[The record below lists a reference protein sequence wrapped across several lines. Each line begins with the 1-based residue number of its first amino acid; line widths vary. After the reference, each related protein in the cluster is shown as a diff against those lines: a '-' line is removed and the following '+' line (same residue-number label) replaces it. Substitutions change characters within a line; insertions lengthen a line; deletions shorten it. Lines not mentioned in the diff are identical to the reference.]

1 MSKIT
6 ITKDR
11 MREILSSFMEER
23 RVAAP
28 VADGKAIDF
37 QEVDDVSR
45 ILMGDEIPYKSPKE
59 FFFPRCEKII
69 TFKGDEAVAEM
80 PEKGLV
86 LFGARPCDLEALKI
100 MTAVFTTG
108 KFEDPF
114 FKARLDASL
123 VIGAACLEKKPG
135 CFCELRETD
144 MRYSESCDLFLENR
158 GDEYEALY
166 VSEKGREA
174 LGGLIPGLDG
184 FEGPGGGRKAS
195 AAQAAEGESGEGA
208 PAEGGTVEG
217 APAEGGTVEGGTAE
231 GGPAEGGTAEGG
243 TVGMPVYGET
253 LLPESAAARTL
264 SLENAGL
271 EMFDRV
277 DWAGIAETCQGCGL
291 CTYICPTCHCF
302 VFKDAMDGGEAC
314 RYRNWDSCM
323 FPKFTLHA
331 SGHNPR
337 ASVRERYR
345 QRVLHKYSYVKENFG
360 YVACTGCG
368 RCVRSC
374 PAGMDIKAIVEGIM
388 EELG

>member
-1 MSKIT
+1 MSSVI
-6 ITKDR
+6 ISKDR
-11 MREILSSFMEER
+11 MREILSALMEEK

-28 VADGKAIDF
+28 VSSGKVIDF
-37 QEVDDVSR
+37 LETTDAGA
-45 ILMGDEIPYKSPKE
+45 ILMGDEIAYKSPKE

-69 TFKGDEAVAEM
+69 TFKDDEAVAEM

-86 LFGARPCDLEALKI
+86 LFGARPCDLEALRI

-108 KFEDPF
+108 KFQDPF
-114 FKARLDASL
+114 FQANLDASL
-123 VIGAACLEKKPG
+123 IIGVGCLEKKPG

-144 MRYSESCDLFLENR
+144 MRFSDNCDLFLKNA
-158 GDEYEALY
+158 GDSYEALY

-174 LGGLIPGLDG
+174 FGGFMPELNG
-184 FEGPGGGRKAS
+184 FENTERGRTLPD
-195 AAQAAEGESGEGA
+195 AAIQTSDPE
-208 PAEGGTVEG
+208 EGGS
-217 APAEGGTVEGGTAE
+217 GGMSNEN
-231 GGPAEGGTAEGG
+231 
-243 TVGMPVYGET
+243 
-253 LLPESAAARTL
+253 TL
-264 SLENAGL
+264 SLEKGEI
-271 EMFDRV
+271 EMFDKV
-277 DWAGIAETCQGCGL
+277 DWGLITETCQGCGL

-302 VFKDAMDGGEAC
+302 VFKDVEDGGAVC

-337 ASVRERYR
+337 SSVRERYR
-345 QRVLHKYSYVKENFG
+345 QRILHKYSYVKDNFG

-374 PAGMDIKAIVEGIM
+374 PAGMNIRTIVEGII

>member
-1 MSKIT
+1 MSRII

-11 MREILSSFMEER
+11 MREILASLMEER

-28 VADGKAIDF
+28 VKDGKVVDYI
-37 QEVDDVSR
+37 EVGPDGVQD
-45 ILMGDEIPYKSPKE
+45 ILMGDEIAYKSPKE

-69 TFKGDEAVAEM
+69 TFKDDEAIAEM
-80 PEKGLV
+80 PGKGLV

-114 FKARLDASL
+114 FKANLDASL
-123 VIGAACLEKKPG
+123 IIGVACREKKPA
-135 CFCELRETD
+135 CFCDARETD
-144 MRYSESCDLFLENR
+144 KAYSESCDLFLKNT
-158 GDEYEALY
+158 DEGYEALY

-174 LGGLIPGLDG
+174 LGSYIPGLESLQGNDG
-184 FEGPGGGRKAS
+184 ADGAKSGRPLS
-195 AAQAAEGESGEGA
+195 GESALAGDSATPTAATAA
-208 PAEGGTVEG
+208 PA
-217 APAEGGTVEGGTAE
+217 APANT
-231 GGPAEGGTAEGG
+231 PAT
-243 TVGMPVYGET
+243 
-253 LLPESAAARTL
+253 SAGDSVKTL
-264 SLENAGL
+264 SLDKAEL
-271 EMFDRV
+271 DMFDKI
-277 DWAGIAETCQGCGL
+277 DWEKHTEICQGCGM

-302 VFKDAMDGGEAC
+302 VFKDVEESGTVC

-337 ASVRERYR
+337 ASIKERYR
-345 QRVLHKYSYVKENFG
+345 QRILHKYSYVKENFG

-374 PAGMDIKAIVEGIM
+374 PAGMNIKTIVEDIV
-388 EELG
+388 EELGR

>member
-11 MREILSSFMEER
+11 MREILSSLMEEK

-28 VADGKAIDF
+28 MQDGKVVDF
-37 QEVDDVSR
+37 LEVDEVSG

-69 TFKGDEAVAEM
+69 TFKDDEAVAEM

-123 VIGAACLEKKPG
+123 IIGVGCLEKKPG

-144 MRYSESCDLFLENR
+144 MHYSESCDLFLKNS
-158 GDEYEALY
+158 GDGYEALY
-166 VSEKGREA
+166 VSEKGREV

-184 FEGPGGGRKAS
+184 FENPGSGLQAS
-195 AAQAAEGESGEGA
+195 ARGAAGGDSGEA
-208 PAEGGTVEG
+208 VPAEGGSS
-217 APAEGGTVEGGTAE
+217 
-231 GGPAEGGTAEGG
+231 
-243 TVGMPVYGET
+243 GMPVYGDTFSCEDAPGKT
-253 LLPESAAARTL
+253 LTPENATAKTL
-264 SLENAGL
+264 SLESAEL
-271 EMFDRV
+271 EMFDKV
-277 DWAGIAETCQGCGL
+277 DWEGFTETCQGCGL

-302 VFKDAMDGGEAC
+302 VFKDVEDSGTVC

-337 ASVRERYR
+337 ASVKERYR

-368 RCVRSC
+368 RCVRGC

-388 EELG
+388 EGLG